1 MPRRKRRM
9 KGEGPA
15 WDWIKDKFGKL
26 NSALKSGKYISRG
39 AAALAPLAGSY
50 SGAIGNIG
58 KVAALEEKITR
69 LFFHNIINIPRR
81 RRQFT

>member
-9 KGEGPA
+9 KGEVPA

-58 KVAALEEKITR
+58 KVAALAGYGKRKRKRGRPKKNNPTF
-69 LFFHNIINIPRR
+69 LS
-81 RRQFT
+81 